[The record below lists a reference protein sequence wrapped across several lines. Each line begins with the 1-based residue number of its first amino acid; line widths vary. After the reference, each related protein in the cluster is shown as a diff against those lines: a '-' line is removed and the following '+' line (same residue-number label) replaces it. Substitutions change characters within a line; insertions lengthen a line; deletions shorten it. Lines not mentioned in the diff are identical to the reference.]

1 MTSKEEA
8 ELLFKQKP
16 LSGGPRSIPEYE
28 QRARA
33 ERTKIAKLR
42 VLRLAREAELAPK
55 PQETG
60 GATEKRTPAKVPED
74 LAAAR
79 AVESSNTH
87 TTRAAA

>member
-8 ELLFKQKP
+8 ELFFKQKP

-42 VLRLAREAELAPK
+42 VLRL
-55 PQETG
+55 
-60 GATEKRTPAKVPED
+60 KRSPFRLTI
-74 LAAAR
+74 
-79 AVESSNTH
+79 S
-87 TTRAAA
+87 